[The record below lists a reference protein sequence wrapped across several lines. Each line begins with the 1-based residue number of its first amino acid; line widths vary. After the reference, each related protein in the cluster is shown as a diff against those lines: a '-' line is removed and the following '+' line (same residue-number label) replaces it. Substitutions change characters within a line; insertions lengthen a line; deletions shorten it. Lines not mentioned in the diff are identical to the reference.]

1 MELQMSDLVPTKKRT
16 RVGRTVYKTK
26 KGESVSELGV
36 SIPIDKEKTHW
47 LNAPSIYK
55 GKKYTDDQVWDM
67 FLAGKIKPSEY
78 EIIKGTKKDATAAS
92 IKRSAGLL
100 KKKKKGGYLGVGQA
114 LRGYGA
120 VRKG

>member
-1 MELQMSDLVPTKKRT
+1 MNDLVGKPTKKRT

-26 KGESVSELGV
+26 KGENVSELGV
-36 SIPIDKEKTHW
+36 SIPIDKEKTQW

-55 GKKYTDDQVWDM
+55 GKKVSEDTVWKM
-67 FLAGKIKPSEY
+67 FLEGKIKPSEY
-78 EIIKGTKKDATAAS
+78 KIIKGTKKDAIAAS
-92 IKRSAGLL
+92 KKRSAGLM

-114 LRGYGA
+114 LRGYGV

>member
-1 MELQMSDLVPTKKRT
+1 MNDLVGKPTKKRT

-26 KGESVSELGV
+26 KGDVSELGV
-36 SIPIDKEKTHW
+36 SIPINKEKTHW
-47 LNAPSIYK
+47 LNAPSIYN

-92 IKRSAGLL
+92 KKRSAGLL

-114 LRGYGA
+114 LRGYGV